1 MTFGTKIVGILLLL
15 ALVPVVMSIFL
26 LEDALST
33 GENWAHEHEQDL
45 ANAVDRASEA
55 YRELFDARK
64 EEFRANTRAIA
75 ATWNGHIDDP
85 QARYIRKWRVIPNG
99 PSGDSGDAFPED
111 KWRAFDT
118 VAKLNDGRTLEIEY
132 VANRDRF
139 REYDAIGIMQQL
151 QATHEQLHITGNEHK
166 HKIYHWVYVGLFA
179 LLLLPVTAVGL
190 VMAHRLSRRL
200 GQLSSAARDV
210 GAGRLDVRVRPKG
223 GDEVAQLGRAFD
235 EMVAELAEN
244 RARIAYLEKIGAWQE
259 VARRLA
265 HEIKNPLTPIQ
276 LAVQQ
281 LGSKYAGGDVKF
293 KKMLDE
299 SIEIVGEEIGTLRRL
314 VEDFSAFAKLPRVAT
329 APLDLGELVAD
340 VVRGHPEWEG
350 KVRPGALDEPLRL
363 AADKQL
369 LRRALVNLVEN
380 ALQAGAKTVEVRAE
394 RTPEVAH
401 LIVDDDGPGVGG
413 ELRDRIFEPYFTTK
427 EHGTGLGLAIVKKI
441 ALEHGGDISCEAS
454 PSGGARFVMKLPLGQ
469 ETPPSS

>member
-1 MTFGTKIVGILLLL
+1 MVGLLMLL
-15 ALVPVVMSIFL
+15 AVAPVVISIFL
-26 LEDALST
+26 VEAALSR
-33 GENWAHEHEQDL
+33 GQSVERKHEQLLTD
-45 ANAVDRASEA
+45 AIGHAEAA
-55 YRELFDARK
+55 YRDLFEARK
-64 EEFRANTRAIA
+64 EEFRATTRAIA
-75 ATWNGHIDDP
+75 ATWNGQIDDP
-85 QARYIRKWRVIPNG
+85 QARYIRQWKVLPNG
-99 PSGDSGDAFPED
+99 PAGDSGESFPEE
-111 KWRAFDT
+111 KWRGFAT
-118 VAKLNDGRTLEIEY
+118 VAKLPDGKTLEIEY
-132 VANRDRF
+132 VANLDRF
-139 REYDAIGIMQQL
+139 HEYEAIGKLPEMQREDEIIN
-151 QATHEQLHITGNEHK
+151 EQK
-166 HKIYHWVYVGLFA
+166 HRYFHWAYVGMFA
-179 LLLLPVTAVGL
+179 VSLLPIFAAGFF
-190 VMAHRLSRRL
+190 MARRITRRL
-200 GQLSSAARDV
+200 ERLTTATREV
-210 GAGRLDVRVRPKG
+210 GAGRLDVRVRPQG

-235 EMVAELAEN
+235 EMVTELAEN

-281 LGSKYAGGDVKF
+281 LGSKYAGGDAKF

-299 SIEIVGEEIGTLRRL
+299 SIEIVGEEVGTLRRL
-314 VEDFSAFAKLPRVAT
+314 VEDFSAFAKLPRVST

-394 RTPEVAH
+394 KTPEVAH

-441 ALEHGGDISCEAS
+441 ALDHGGDISCEAS
-454 PSGGARFVMKLPLGQ
+454 TAGGARFVMKLPLG
-469 ETPPSS
+469 

>member
-1 MTFGTKIVGILLLL
+1 MTFRAKIVGLLILL
-15 ALVPVVMSIFL
+15 AVVPVLMSIVL
-26 LEDALST
+26 VEEALST
-33 GENWAHEHEQDL
+33 GESVAREHEQDL
-45 ANAVDRASEA
+45 ANAVDRAAEA
-55 YRELFDARK
+55 YRDLFDARK

-85 QARYIRKWRVIPNG
+85 QARFIRKWKVTPDG

-111 KWRAFDT
+111 KWRGFDT
-118 VAKLNDGRTLEIEY
+118 SAKLADGKTLEIEY

-139 REYDAIGIMQQL
+139 REYDAIGVLQQL
-151 QATHEQLHITGNEHK
+151 QTAHEHK
-166 HKIYHWVYVGLFA
+166 HISEHKHAVFHWLYVGMFAA
-179 LLLLPVTAVGL
+179 LLLPIFAVGF
-190 VMAHRLSRRL
+190 VIARRL
-200 GQLSSAARDV
+200 GRRLAQLSEVVREV
-210 GAGRLDVRVRPKG
+210 GAGRLDVRVQAKG
-223 GDEVAQLGRAFD
+223 RDEVAELGRAFD
-235 EMVAELAEN
+235 DMVAELAES

-281 LGSKYAGGDVKF
+281 LGSKYGGDDAKF

-314 VEDFSAFAKLPRVAT
+314 VEDFSAFAKLPRVQA

-350 KVRPGALDEPLRL
+350 KVRPGALDEPLTL
-363 AADKQL
+363 PADKQL

-380 ALQAGAKTVEVRAE
+380 ALHAGAKTVEVRAE
-394 RTPEVAH
+394 KSGNVAH
-401 LIVDDDGPGVGG
+401 LIVDDDGKGVPSDM
-413 ELRDRIFEPYFTTK
+413 RDKIFEPYFTTK

-441 ALEHGGDISCEAS
+441 ALEHGGDISCEPS
-454 PSGGARFVMKLPLGQ
+454 PPGGARFVMKLPLL
-469 ETPPSS
+469 